1 VPTRIYTYR
10 SLGVEEQFYFLFPGM
25 LLAMY
30 PQHVLKAV
38 GRGSKAA
45 SQPETLEAEVSSAS
59 SGCGGRPMMILGL
72 SALLSLVAYIVAVR
86 LAFPGARDDKFWF
99 YNTPFR
105 FWELASGA
113 LLYLGL
119 SLHPD
124 AFAPIQQAVCVS
136 LPQTTTP
143 SPLSPL
149 PSPLSPG
156 PRLPPCPHPS
166 FKRFSPILPP
176 LLPPTR
182 CNLHPSMLCRHP
194 QVTSG
199 IAFVLYA
206 LAFALASESEP
217 NLIAIPWSLVSTV
230 ATLLFILA
238 GSPHPHPHP
247 DTEAPRSMNPPVLN
261 WICSTEP
268 MRWIGR
274 ISYQLYLWHY
284 PAIIFSTQVQHN
296 LARAGNVPPLVVLL
310 AVVGTALVIGVAMP
324 LFSYYAVEGPLRKW
338 RCTHN
343 VAVATMLGLI
353 VFTCVFIQVLRMTL

>member
-1 VPTRIYTYR
+1 MTLPCWYCSTRCPRPARCTSPARGSHGGSTPSPFPTLHLFLPPPPPDTPCCDACGGGLVPTRIYTYR

-59 SGCGGRPMMILGL
+59 SGCGGRPMVILGL

-166 FKRFSPILPP
+166 TTPPSKDSLPFCHLSSRQPDAICTPPCCAGILKSPRGSRSYCTLSRL
-176 LLPPTR
+176 LLPANQSRILSRSRGRSSRQWPPFCSSSPGHLT
-182 CNLHPSMLCRHP
+182 L
-194 QVTSG
+194 T
-199 IAFVLYA
+199 
-206 LAFALASESEP
+206 
-217 NLIAIPWSLVSTV
+217 LIQTPKLR
-230 ATLLFILA
+230 
-238 GSPHPHPHP
+238 
-247 DTEAPRSMNPPVLN
+247 EA
-261 WICSTEP
+261 
-268 MRWIGR
+268 
-274 ISYQLYLWHY
+274 
-284 PAIIFSTQVQHN
+284 
-296 LARAGNVPPLVVLL
+296 
-310 AVVGTALVIGVAMP
+310 
-324 LFSYYAVEGPLRKW
+324 
-338 RCTHN
+338 
-343 VAVATMLGLI
+343 
-353 VFTCVFIQVLRMTL
+353 